1 MDKEEKIKLWSFSE
15 IKPLS
20 NHSVLVENEFN
31 GVIMVKKFLSD
42 DAIPVYEKAKSLNC
56 KNIARVYDV
65 GMCEGNFCAL
75 CEYVSGITISN
86 LVECRTIDNST
97 FYKIMLSLFDALEC
111 LHALNIVHRDIKPQ
125 NIVLSNDGVVKLI
138 DLGISRVV
146 KNEKSQDT
154 NILGTVGFAA
164 PEQFGF
170 GQSDS
175 RTDIYSL
182 GVLMNYLLEKTMP
195 CEKLHNGM
203 YRNII
208 LKCTNQNPDMRY
220 FNIAQLRSDFLNAN
234 GIFYN
239 STENNKLSVKSV
251 AENTENIEK
260 SKIEKFIFSIPLI
273 KEGKPSSVISSLLFH
288 ATVLF
293 FIYGFSEYY
302 VDNFIG
308 ILGNICFLVFGIFVP
323 YFVGFDI
330 GGVFSKSPLIKN
342 ISPRNKKIVKRFI
355 VSFCYIIV
363 FAVLIFVPSS
373 YVNL

>member
-1 MDKEEKIKLWSFSE
+1 MLVLDKEEKIRLWSFNE

-20 NHSVLVENEFN
+20 KNSVLVENEFN
-31 GVIMVKKFLSD
+31 GVIMVKKVLSD
-42 DAIPVYEKAKSLNC
+42 DAVSVYKKAKNLNC
-56 KNIARVYDV
+56 RNIAKVYDV
-65 GMCEGNFCAL
+65 EMCDGNFCAL

-86 LVECRTIDNST
+86 LVECKTVDNDI
-97 FYKIMLSLFDALEC
+97 FNKIMLSVFNALDC
-111 LHALNIVHRDIKPQ
+111 LHAENIIHRDIKPQ
-125 NIVLSNDGVVKLI
+125 NIVLSNDGVIKII

-146 KNEKSQDT
+146 KNEKCQDT

-220 FNIAQLRSDFLNAN
+220 TDISQLRNDFLSVNGVYNAYKLPEKV
-234 GIFYN
+234 I
-239 STENNKLSVKSV
+239 EDNN
-251 AENTENIEK
+251 EK
-260 SKIEKFIFSIPLI
+260 SKFEKFILSIPLI

-288 ATVLF
+288 STVIFL
-293 FIYGFSEYY
+293 IYAFSQYY
-302 VDNFIG
+302 IGNFIG
-308 ILGNICFLVFGIFVP
+308 IVGNICFVVFGILMP
-323 YFVGFDI
+323 YFVGFDV

-342 ISPRNKKIVKRFI
+342 INPKNKKIVKTFI
-355 VSFCYIIV
+355 ISFCYVIV
-363 FAVLIFVPSS
+363 FSVIIFVPSS